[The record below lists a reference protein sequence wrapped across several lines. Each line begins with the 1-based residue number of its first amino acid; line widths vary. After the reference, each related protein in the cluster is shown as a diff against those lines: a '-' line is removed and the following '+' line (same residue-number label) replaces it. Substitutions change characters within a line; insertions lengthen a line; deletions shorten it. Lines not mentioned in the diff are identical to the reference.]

1 MTNEERKEKINE
13 LNSMIQSVLMPN
25 VFTLNNTVLKIQKEI
40 DQLQSECP
48 HEYNEGYCNFC
59 NKEKEGE

>member
-40 DQLQSECP
+40 DQLQSECS
-48 HEYNEGYCNFC
+48 HEYDEGYCNFC